1 MRCSRSPARQSSPG
15 PAWPTLESVCRVSP
29 NGLLR
34 AERSRGRCLW
44 GPFSVAPPN
53 SCHTAPVVF
62 QEGGPWGFMEPASG
76 LARACRSAHSPAP
89 RERGAQSGVP
99 PLTARHLLFSTWN
112 VSLDM
117 SGSGGSCEGE
127 PRPGT
132 WPPPCPPASRPTGLC
147 VGRHGASKGMYGR
160 PSGRSEG
167 AIGRSAL
174 HPAGPFTESRRVASG
189 GRSSLTPGVGRGGG
203 CGKGDSLQAAA
214 MSERGQSP

>member
-1 MRCSRSPARQSSPG
+1 M
-15 PAWPTLESVCRVSP
+15 
-29 NGLLR
+29 
-34 AERSRGRCLW
+34 
-44 GPFSVAPPN
+44 APPN

-112 VSLDM
+112 VGLDM

-147 VGRHGASKGMYGR
+147 VGRHGASKGTYGR

-189 GRSSLTPGVGRGGG
+189 GHSSLTPGVGRGG

>member
-1 MRCSRSPARQSSPG
+1 MS
-15 PAWPTLESVCRVSP
+15 
-29 NGLLR
+29 LLT
-34 AERSRGRCLW
+34 ASCERSAPG
-44 GPFSVAPPN
+44 GGVSGDPFPWHPP
-53 SCHTAPVVF
+53 TAVTPPQLFFKKEVPGVS
-62 QEGGPWGFMEPASG
+62 WS
-76 LARACRSAHSPAP
+76 RSAHSPAP

-112 VSLDM
+112 VGLDM

-147 VGRHGASKGMYGR
+147 VGRHGASKGTYGR

-189 GRSSLTPGVGRGGG
+189 GRSSLTPGVGRGG